1 MMRPRQEKQ
10 TAKRWTPEDE
20 AMLRDLAERN
30 TPTREIGLRLD
41 RTVVSLRTRAKR
53 LGIRLHL
60 PYGPRSSQ

>member
-20 AMLRDLAERN
+20 SMLRDLAERN

-41 RTVVSLRTRAKR
+41 RRWRRRFRTGSGPVTCQYARPVLR
-53 LGIRLHL
+53 
-60 PYGPRSSQ
+60 